1 VRSAALGGLVLT
13 MIVVALSAGWAADR
27 REETVLTVEVS
38 SAEHEV
44 EEGYFALGENATVMA
59 KPGSD
64 LHRFLTRHRGR
75 TVRIVLSREDTRE
88 LSRVRRE

>member
-1 VRSAALGGLVLT
+1 MRSAVLGWLVVTMILVALG
-13 MIVVALSAGWAADR
+13 AGWAADR
-27 REETVLTVEVS
+27 REETVLTVDVS
-38 SAEHEV
+38 SAEHEA
-44 EEGYFALGENATVMA
+44 EEGYFALGEHATVMA

-88 LSRVRRE
+88 LSRLRRE